1 MIKNQRGVALI
12 TALLMSLVI
21 MAMVTGTLY
30 FVTQSTKMTGAGKR
44 YATAQDAADGTI
56 DLMKDVIN
64 FTIWGGD
71 ITQEDGLKDIIVEKV
86 PSNPC
91 LAKAVIINPGLTCT
105 VDITLPGEIGDFNAE
120 VTLERLFSKTL
131 PGGRLEFAQSA
142 GGAPSNAVFFRISTE
157 VKGPGNTTAENSA
170 LYRWAG

>member
-1 MIKNQRGVALI
+1 MRWIRNQRGVALL

-44 YATAQDAADGTI
+44 YATAEEAAEGTI
-56 DLMKDVIN
+56 DIMKDAIN

-71 ITQEDGLKDIIVEKV
+71 PADLTALSSTCFANAVLV
-86 PSNPC
+86 NTTSPC
-91 LAKAVIINPGLTCT
+91 AVS
-105 VDITLPGEIGDFNAE
+105 ITLPGEIGDFDAD
-120 VTLERLFSKTL
+120 VTLERLFSRAL
-131 PGGRLEFAQSA
+131 PGGRLEFSRSA
-142 GGAPSNAVFFRISTE
+142 GGAPSTAIFYKITTRVE
-157 VKGPGNTTAENSA
+157 GPGNSTAENSA

>member
-1 MIKNQRGVALI
+1 MIKNQRGVALL

-56 DLMKDVIN
+56 DIMRDVIN
-64 FTIWGGD
+64 YTIWGGD
-71 ITQEDGLKDIIVEKV
+71 VSKEPGLAGIIVEKD
-86 PSNPC
+86 PSDPC
-91 LAKAVIINPGLTCT
+91 LAKAVLINPGLSCE
-105 VDITLPGEIGDFNAE
+105 VEITLPGEIGNFNAN
-120 VTLERLFSKTL
+120 VTLRRLFSRAL

-142 GGAPSNAVFFRISTE
+142 GGAPSNAIFFRISTE